1 MTVSGALAGI
11 AALRE
16 ARDAPS
22 RACRWSLAGPNS
34 VTPRFSVSLPVS
46 KHGAAGSSTQGPGVR
61 GQRASFSAPG
71 GVLPSKRKGMGTS
84 AGERMDRRWG
94 GGSRRP
100 PCAARGRMR
109 RAMRSRGGRCGE
121 RRPARRLAARARRSA
136 CGSVGS
142 GTQGGSGGLSGDMGA
157 VACTWQTGILSAARV
172 RSGDGKIAIVTLS
185 ATPGP
190 EEGLPGRLNSD
201 KPVAQTCFATPWT
214 PVREERGWQGPDAAM
229 GPGAPAV
236 LCQAP
241 VFRRLRRV
249 RHDRAPSPPF
259 P

>member
-46 KHGAAGSSTQGPGVR
+46 KHGAAGSSTQGPEYADSGRVSPRRAVSCPRR
-61 GQRASFSAPG
+61 GR
-71 GVLPSKRKGMGTS
+71 GMGTS

-142 GTQGGSGGLSGDMGA
+142 GTQGGVGRVVGRHGRCCMYMADRHPVRGAGPFGGRQDCDRDALGDSRAGGGFA
-157 VACTWQTGILSAARV
+157 GTPQFGQTGGADLLCHPL
-172 RSGDGKIAIVTLS
+172 DTC
-185 ATPGP
+185 P
-190 EEGLPGRLNSD
+190 EGAG
-201 KPVAQTCFATPWT
+201 VAGT
-214 PVREERGWQGPDAAM
+214 
-229 GPGAPAV
+229 
-236 LCQAP
+236 
-241 VFRRLRRV
+241 
-249 RHDRAPSPPF
+249 
-259 P
+259 